1 MKVPHQI
8 NIIKILQRI
17 KWLLNK
23 EAYISTYMQLINSW
37 PKGFAYTI
45 ENLHKWAFK
54 IMFYS
59 LFTNLLKNFSS
70 RLVEVY
76 CITNILTEKQ
86 MSRIYRKTKDGKIIE
101 LIERDS
107 YLKKIFTKNE
117 NPDNFTFQAN
127 YKDSLTLSRSELESK
142 FGFYWWHANEDRLTQ
157 ELDNLKGYLY
167 NSHQPNTESNI
178 RILPSFTSHFG
189 HLGFLF
195 LYLNFYRQHDPGRT
209 VILPGGTS
217 ANQYLLDL
225 ICRRSPIEIRFAE
238 DLTIKNA
245 KISECDFLNVSRT
258 ATGFYRTESS
268 CAAGSEQL
276 FPEYTISQEFKLALT
291 EEENAK
297 GMEILSKHLGRK
309 IHWFSL
315 LHIRGPKNGLQ
326 KFAQAR
332 DASVL
337 NYNLMCKAVTNAGG
351 LVVRNGSRNF
361 VKLPDEF
368 EAFDYAHSSIKS
380 PFMDVW
386 LNANCAF
393 WIGNMN
399 GASVVPIAFGKV
411 RLITD
416 AWYIDENGPPYDHY
430 VPKKLFK
437 NGKLLSDRKAVRE
450 PIARCMNRKWY
461 PSVGCELEDLNPNQL
476 LEVFKEFMV
485 FVVQQELL
493 APSNKWTNNLMYNF
507 KDRPNKMNRIEY

>member
-1 MKVPHQI
+1 MKAPHQI

-23 EAYISTYMQLINSW
+23 EAYISTYMQIINTW
-37 PKGFAYTI
+37 PKGLAYTI

-59 LFTNLLKNFSS
+59 LITNLLKNFSS

-76 CITNILTEKQ
+76 CVTNILTEKQ
-86 MSRIYRKTKDGKIIE
+86 ISRIYRKTKDGKIIE
-101 LIERDS
+101 LIERES
-107 YLKKIFTKNE
+107 YLKKIFVKNE
-117 NPDNFTFQAN
+117 NPDNFTFKAN
-127 YKDSLTLSRSELESK
+127 YKDLITLSRFELESK

-157 ELDNLKGYLY
+157 ELDNLKGYLH
-167 NSHQPNTESNI
+167 NSHQANAESNI

-225 ICRRSPIEIRFAE
+225 ICSRSPIEIRFAE

-368 EAFDYAHSSIKS
+368 DAFDYAHSSIKS

-461 PSVGCELEDLNPNQL
+461 PSLGCELEDLNPNQL

-485 FVVQQELL
+485 FAVQQELL

>member
-209 VILPGGTS
+209 VVLPGGTS

-238 DLTIKNA
+238 DSTIKNA
-245 KISECDFLNVSRT
+245 NLSECDFLNVSRT

-386 LNANCAF
+386 LNANFAF

-507 KDRPNKMNRIEY
+507 KYRPNKMNRIEY